1 MSSTDTNI
9 LKLLHG
15 DPLIFKDICLV
26 YSPTLGEIATAGLD
40 NFYHYLS
47 LMLIEKPEVED
58 DEMKKLLK
66 ELSDFQY
73 LIMLSVMD
81 KHQSAAV
88 QGAFEMFCHE
98 KATFVLTPPSIV
110 MGDPAEK
117 RILTED
123 NFYDLQQVIRQ
134 SCALLD
140 KDEDTIELLDSDS
153 PKVRELKLKMIEGR
167 KQRAKAK
174 AKAQKENPSGVGFT
188 DLVASLVAGSNGA
201 VNNDSVWHL
210 TYYAF
215 QDQLKRMSWREEFD
229 INTRAAMA
237 GAKIDKEKLT
247 HWIKTMS
254 FK

>member
-1 MSSTDTNI
+1 
-9 LKLLHG
+9 
-15 DPLIFKDICLV
+15 
-26 YSPTLGEIATAGLD
+26 
-40 NFYHYLS
+40 
-47 LMLIEKPEVED
+47 
-58 DEMKKLLK
+58 
-66 ELSDFQY
+66 
-73 LIMLSVMD
+73 
-81 KHQSAAV
+81 
-88 QGAFEMFCHE
+88 
-98 KATFVLTPPSIV
+98 
-110 MGDPAEK
+110 
-117 RILTED
+117 
-123 NFYDLQQVIRQ
+123 
-134 SCALLD
+134 
-140 KDEDTIELLDSDS
+140 
-153 PKVRELKLKMIEGR
+153 MIEGG

-174 AKAQKENPSGVGFT
+174 AKAQKEKPAGVGVT